1 MSFSHSPTRH
11 WRTALASALLASVT
25 LISACGGG
33 GAVVGGVGTGGTGA
47 FSSGAI
53 RGLGSI
59 VVNGVRYDDSAATV
73 TDDNGNSS
81 NSSSL
86 KLGVVVEVQGDDIVT
101 PATGLPTSNARSVV
115 FRSEIKG
122 PVTAVNTAAGT
133 LTVLGQSVVIS
144 ASTVFDLNLPNG
156 LASVAVGQLVEV
168 YGFVDANGVYQATR
182 IEGEDSA
189 SAYKLRGKL
198 SALNTTAKTFQ
209 IGAAVIDYS
218 AINFSFTLVNGQSIR
233 VELSPTPNTLGQWVA
248 TRLNAATALGNGA
261 STAATVEVEGRITAV
276 TSPTR
281 FEINGLVVDAS
292 SAGTLP
298 AGLAAGVK
306 VEVKGKLDNGV
317 LVASRVQIEDGGQG
331 STIEV
336 KGNIAVLDTSAKTFQ
351 IRGVLI
357 DYANATFKDGSAAN
371 LSVDVRV
378 EVKGSL
384 NASGTVLTATSIEFK
399 GLDDTGIKSGS
410 SSGSS
415 GSSGSGS
422 GSGSGGSSGS
432 DAITSYEVKGSVSA
446 LNTTAQTFVV
456 RGVTVSYAS
465 ASFKDG
471 SVANLANGSVVE
483 VKGTVSNNLLV
494 ASQVDF
500 DDESSTGAGGTGSGA
515 TSSEFEAKGR
525 ITALDTTAQTL
536 VIDGVTITYAGATFK
551 DGSASQLAIGV
562 KVEVKGSRAGDGSVT
577 ATRVQFDD

>member
-1 MSFSHSPTRH
+1 MSFPHSPTRH
-11 WRTALASALLASVT
+11 WRTALASALLAGVT
-25 LISACGGG
+25 LVSACGGG
-33 GAVVGGVGTGGTGA
+33 GTVVGGVGTGGTGA

-59 VVNGVRYDDSAATV
+59 VVNGVRYDNSAATV

-156 LASVAVGQLVEV
+156 LASVAVGQLLEV

-218 AINFSFTLVNGQSIR
+218 AINFSFTLVNGQTIR
-233 VELSPTPNTLGQWVA
+233 VEVAPTPNGLGQWVA
-248 TRLNAATALGNGA
+248 TRLNSATTLGNAA
-261 STAATVEVEGRITAV
+261 SSAATVELEGVV
-276 TSPTR
+276 TSVAGAR
-281 FEINGLVVDAS
+281 NFVVDGIAVDAS
-292 SAGTLP
+292 GVNNFP
-298 AGLAAGVK
+298 AGITVGSRI
-306 VEVKGKLDNGV
+306 EVKGKLQADV
-317 LVASRVQIEDGGQG
+317 LVATRVEREDDDREFE
-331 STIEV
+331 I
-336 KGNIAVLDTSAKTFQ
+336 KGNIALLDTTAKTFE

-357 DYANATFKDGSAAN
+357 QYGSATFKDGLESN

-378 EVKGSL
+378 EIKGSL
-384 NASGTVLTATSIEFK
+384 NATGTVLTASEVEFK
-399 GLDDTGIKSGS
+399 GLSDNGS
-410 SSGSS
+410 NS
-415 GSSGSGS
+415 
-422 GSGSGGSSGS
+422 
-432 DAITSYEVKGSVSA
+432 SYEVKGAIS
-446 LNTTAQTFVV
+446 LLDTAAKTFVV
-456 RGVTVSYAS
+456 RGVTINYAGAGFEDGTVADLANGAVVEVKGTVSAGVLLATQVEFENSIGSGDDSYEIKGSITALDTTAKTFVVDGVLVAYSS

-471 SVANLANGSVVE
+471 SVATLSV
-483 VKGTVSNNLLV
+483 
-494 ASQVDF
+494 
-500 DDESSTGAGGTGSGA
+500 GA
-515 TSSEFEAKGR
+515 
-525 ITALDTTAQTL
+525 
-536 VIDGVTITYAGATFK
+536 
-551 DGSASQLAIGV
+551 
-562 KVEVKGSRAGDGSVT
+562 KVEVKGSAPVAGVVT
-577 ATRVQFDD
+577 ATRVAFDD